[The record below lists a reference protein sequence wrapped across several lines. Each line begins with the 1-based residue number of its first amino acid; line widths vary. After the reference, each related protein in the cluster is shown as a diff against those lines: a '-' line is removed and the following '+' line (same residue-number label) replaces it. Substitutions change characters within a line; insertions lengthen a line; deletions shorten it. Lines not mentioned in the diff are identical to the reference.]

1 MFLKHVQSFFFKQQT
16 KGRPSSSSPQ
26 WSFIPSQWSP
36 ELFLE
41 PEKDAESAISL
52 VSQSQGLFSHD
63 LVVFP
68 YF

>member
-1 MFLKHVQSFFFKQQT
+1 MFLKHVQSFFFKRQT
-16 KGRPSSSSPQ
+16 KGRLSSSSPQ
-26 WSFIPSQWSP
+26 RSFIPPQWSP

>member
-1 MFLKHVQSFFFKQQT
+1 MFLKHVQSFFFKWQT
-16 KGRPSSSSPQ
+16 KGRLSSSPPQ
-26 WSFIPSQWSP
+26 WSLIQPQWSL

-63 LVVFP
+63 LVVFS